1 MKIWEILHLDYTI
14 FKEDIQVEDCNIMTL
29 LETLA
34 QEIRLQKFKI
44 EQLEAENEYLKRK
57 DSKGGTA

>member
-1 MKIWEILHLDYTI
+1 M
-14 FKEDIQVEDCNIMTL
+14 EDCNIMTL